1 MSQHEVFVDLNHYR
15 LTHGPIMVSFDTT
28 QLCNLRCVHCFNNSG
43 DQPPNVDLPRA
54 QRLDIARQIA
64 ELHPF
69 NVCMCG
75 GESLCC
81 SDLFDIMDIL
91 RPHVAKL
98 SMVSNGY
105 LMTPEMARK
114 LVEHGLDLAQISID
128 GANAWQHDSFRGV
141 QGSFDRAVAAVR
153 NLIAAGV
160 SSVDVSMV
168 PNRLNWQSLEEYA
181 ALCHDLGVQQI
192 RLMPFLPSGRGKSV
206 GRNLMLDEA
215 QYFQFC
221 RSLERLDAQYQGR
234 PTFQWGDP
242 IDHMRRMPLNA
253 SFGLHSYSM
262 EIKANADL
270 TLSTYLPV
278 IVGNCT
284 RHTLREYWDG
294 GYKELWAK
302 EELTRYTGQ
311 IRNIYDLETF
321 EPAPYSGETITID
334 ILEA

>member
-1 MSQHEVFVDLNHYR
+1 MAQHEIFVDLNHYR

-43 DQPPNVDLPRA
+43 DQPPNPDLPRE

-64 ELHPF
+64 EMHPF

-81 SDLFDIMDIL
+81 SDLFDIMDVL
-91 RPHVAKL
+91 RPHVGKL
-98 SMVSNGY
+98 SMVSNGF
-105 LMTPEMARK
+105 LMTPEMARR

-141 QGSFDRAVAAVR
+141 QGSFDRAVSAVR
-153 NLIAAGV
+153 NLIAAGI

-181 ALCHDLGVQQI
+181 ELCHKLGVHQI
-192 RLMPFLPSGRGKSV
+192 RLMPFLPSGRGRSV
-206 GRNLMLDEA
+206 GRNLMLDEE

-221 RSLERLDAQYQGR
+221 RGLERLDARYQGS
-234 PTFQWGDP
+234 PAFQWGDP
-242 IDHMRRMPLNA
+242 IDHMRRMPFNA
-253 SFGLHSYSM
+253 SLGLHAYSM

-278 IVGNCT
+278 LVGNCT

-294 GYKELWAK
+294 GYKNLWGN
-302 EELTRYTGQ
+302 EQLTWYTDQ

-321 EPAPYSGETITID
+321 EPAPYSGETIMID